1 MSSKIDNVRFYD
13 RQRNASRSPPR
24 VRMAVGTDTARLP
37 RKTSLEEK
45 LELLEARFT
54 KPLNFSPQ
62 SEATLGPM
70 SSPTLTGTMTASR
83 SSANQHSQHSF
94 GFDSPSTM
102 HRARNSRTD
111 PSARKIKSPTDKV
124 ASSTTLDIVNR
135 AAERHIAKIMANE
148 GGGQHLLQNSSLSY
162 MGLAGNSLSS
172 GAVAASDSSN
182 PTRLTAHLSANQH
195 AAKNTEGVS
204 SSFSAVV
211 KESPPPAPS
220 ESTKGTAESSKPRTS
235 TPTRSARLKQQSG
248 SSERN
253 KHIAVTTG
261 AGTKRKA
268 VPVKR
273 ELPSVKENFRS
284 NKNLTHTTN
293 GGAGGGGGNRKRA
306 REMVSPKSRHSQGI
320 SGSNS
325 KPPSPSRGESMHSRG
340 EGKVSKHAGTKNQT
354 IVSGENH
361 SHHAHAHAHTNTR
374 IHDFFKK
381 KDHGSSTGELAT
393 VSSPNEIAPH
403 GTKSTD
409 SLEKEHG
416 NSSNSDMELSAAGSV
431 GTNFSSGK
439 GRDRTQGGPTSSS
452 TSTVQLEEL
461 ERRCQELERSCK
473 DKDEQLKA
481 VSNNRTILHT
491 ALQRSL
497 NAREKELE
505 SIKAERER
513 DRQERAVVLEN
524 LVRLNATREAKEL
537 REKLALDGAR
547 LGRIVYARAGM
558 RSVETWEDGHASKQI
573 HDRIDVLKKKRA
585 RVEERYRK
593 ATKIANIIFSKDG
606 ETTSGDAESEDN
618 VICGIH
624 VETKLDAI
632 EALESAKFHLSNVV
646 RKEKEL
652 RAEED
657 SLNDEKTAHI
667 RALKRVAS
675 EDASRFR
682 SRPKVRRQ
690 ALVFGLTNVPHF

>member
-1 MSSKIDNVRFYD
+1 
-13 RQRNASRSPPR
+13 
-24 VRMAVGTDTARLP
+24 
-37 RKTSLEEK
+37 
-45 LELLEARFT
+45 
-54 KPLNFSPQ
+54 
-62 SEATLGPM
+62 
-70 SSPTLTGTMTASR
+70 
-83 SSANQHSQHSF
+83 
-94 GFDSPSTM
+94 
-102 HRARNSRTD
+102 
-111 PSARKIKSPTDKV
+111 
-124 ASSTTLDIVNR
+124 
-135 AAERHIAKIMANE
+135 
-148 GGGQHLLQNSSLSY
+148 
-162 MGLAGNSLSS
+162 
-172 GAVAASDSSN
+172 
-182 PTRLTAHLSANQH
+182 
-195 AAKNTEGVS
+195 
-204 SSFSAVV
+204 
-211 KESPPPAPS
+211 
-220 ESTKGTAESSKPRTS
+220 
-235 TPTRSARLKQQSG
+235 
-248 SSERN
+248 
-253 KHIAVTTG
+253 
-261 AGTKRKA
+261 
-268 VPVKR
+268 
-273 ELPSVKENFRS
+273 
-284 NKNLTHTTN
+284 
-293 GGAGGGGGNRKRA
+293 
-306 REMVSPKSRHSQGI
+306 
-320 SGSNS
+320 
-325 KPPSPSRGESMHSRG
+325 MHSRG

-682 SRPKVRRQ
+682 SRPKVRQ
-690 ALVFGLTNVPHF
+690 QGLVFLAYECATLLTHLTLSPLSQLHDRYVLCSLLGKGGFSEVWRAYDLVDLKEVAVKIHQLDPRWSDSKKENYTKHVSREYEIHRNVRHPRIVSLFDVFEIDNNSFATVLECCDGSDLDTLLKERRQLPEKDARAILLQILLGMKYLSQPSEDGRRQGIIHYDLKPGNILFDEFGDAKITDFGLSKIVDAHDSAESMELTSQGAGTYWYLPPECFLFEDTVRISSKVDVWSIGVIFFQMLFGKRPFGDGKSQDKLLSDHTMLNARQVVFPTKPTVSDECKEFIQTCLTYEQSDRPTIAQLCENPYVLSNDLK